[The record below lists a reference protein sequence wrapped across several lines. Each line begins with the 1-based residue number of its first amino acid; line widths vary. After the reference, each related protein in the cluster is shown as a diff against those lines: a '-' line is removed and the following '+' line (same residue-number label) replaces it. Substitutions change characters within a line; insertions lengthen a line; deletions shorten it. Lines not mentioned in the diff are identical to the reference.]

1 MAVVQ
6 WGEQYSVGFRELDNH
21 HKKLFAILDRLYNQM
36 ADNASDAQ
44 INEIIKELLNYT
56 QYHFDEEEQV
66 MEKMQY
72 PELFQHQRLHR
83 EFIAKI
89 EEYQGEA
96 SVEGMAIFVA
106 VKMADAGSQWLKEH
120 ILVVDKKYQKYSE
133 AIVS

>member
-6 WGEQYSVGFRELDNH
+6 WGEQYSVGFKELDNH
-21 HKKLFAILDRLYNQM
+21 HKKLFSLLDCLYHQM

-44 INEIIKELLNYT
+44 INKIIKDLLDYT
-56 QYHFDEEEQV
+56 KYHFSEEEQV

-72 PELFQHQRLHR
+72 PELFQHQQLHR

-89 EEYQGEA
+89 EEFQREA

-106 VKMADAGSQWLKEH
+106 VKMADAGSHWLKEH
-120 ILVVDKKYQKYSE
+120 ILAVDKKYHQYSE
-133 AIVS
+133 AMA